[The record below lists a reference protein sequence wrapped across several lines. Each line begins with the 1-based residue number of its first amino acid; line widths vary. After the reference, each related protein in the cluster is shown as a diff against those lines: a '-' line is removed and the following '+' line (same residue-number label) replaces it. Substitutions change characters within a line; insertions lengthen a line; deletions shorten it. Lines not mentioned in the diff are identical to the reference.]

1 MAFVERQRVLGDR
14 RPDLDDDRADAHDEE
29 DRSPAGRFPVTPG
42 FAAYTTSKAAVA
54 MLTRQAALGYADDGI
69 RVNAVTPGLI
79 DTPLLGDLTPR
90 FGRRRRHVPHRA
102 GSALRRRGGWSP
114 VDEHEE

>member
-1 MAFVERQRVLGDR
+1 VIEGRISTTTVQMPTTRKTDRQPAAF
-14 RPDLDDDRADAHDEE
+14 
-29 DRSPAGRFPVTPG
+29 RSRPG

-79 DTPLLGDLTPR
+79 DTPLLGDLTPAIR
-90 FGRRRRHVPHRA
+90 AQAAARTPPGRLGAPQTRWMVSSR
-102 GSALRRRGGWSP
+102 
-114 VDEHEE
+114 EHEE

>member
-1 MAFVERQRVLGDR
+1 VIEGRISTTTVQMPTTRKTDRQPAAF
-14 RPDLDDDRADAHDEE
+14 
-29 DRSPAGRFPVTPG
+29 RSRPG